1 MLELSANP
9 AAQAAALWA
18 GLNLLLMLVL
28 STLVVRQR
36 RRHRV
41 IIGDDG
47 IPELVR
53 AQRAFGNATEY
64 IPAGMA
70 ALAVIALAGAPSW
83 VVHALG
89 GLLFLGRVVHAIGL
103 SLSAGPSIARSIGMV
118 LTWVAWLAA
127 AVVLVFLAL

>member
-1 MLELSANP
+1 MIELGANP

-18 GLNLLLMLVL
+18 GLNLLLLLVL

-47 IPELVR
+47 VPELVR

-64 IPAGMA
+64 IPAGIA
-70 ALAVIALAGAPSW
+70 ALAVIALAGAPAW
-83 VVHALG
+83 VVHAV
-89 GLLFLGRVVHAIGL
+89 GLVLFLGRVIHAIGL
-103 SLSAGPSIARSIGMV
+103 SLSAGASIGRTVGML

-127 AVVLVFLAL
+127 AIILIFLAL